1 MTVSKTYA
9 TVNGHDEEKTCA
21 DLRDK
26 MLKER
31 ASGSVKVHE
40 LNTT

>member
-1 MTVSKTYA
+1 MTVSKTYD
-9 TVNGHDEEKTCA
+9 TVNGHNEGKTCA

-26 MLKER
+26 MLNER
-31 ASGSVKVHE
+31 ASGSVRVQE